1 MSKDDELVRLRK
13 DNERLLF
20 EQRESNHQILE
31 KQDKALD
38 ELKSRR
44 RDNKARSNQLSK
56 ALEDKSKAEKQSELL
71 SHALE
76 ELKNLRA
83 VELFV

>member
-38 ELKSRR
+38 ELKSMR
-44 RDNKARSNQLSK
+44 RDNKASPINFRKRWKISLRLRNSPNFFPMLW
-56 ALEDKSKAEKQSELL
+56 KS
-71 SHALE
+71 
-76 ELKNLRA
+76 
-83 VELFV
+83 

>member
-31 KQDKALD
+31 KQDKAL
-38 ELKSRR
+38 E
-44 RDNKARSNQLSK
+44 NQLSK

>member
-1 MSKDDELVRLRK
+1 MCIRD
-13 DNERLLF
+13 
-20 EQRESNHQILE
+20 SN
-31 KQDKALD
+31 KAL
-38 ELKSRR
+38 
-44 RDNKARSNQLSK
+44 SNQLSK

>member
-31 KQDKALD
+31 KQDKAII
-38 ELKSRR
+38 KF
-44 RDNKARSNQLSK
+44 RDNKALSNQLSK